1 MGWVV
6 SARVSA
12 VSDFHISLIYPYG
25 VSVLLLSLPDSQT
38 KIRLD
43 FGLHQR
49 KLAEREYHQGLVE
62 PRAAMFSSALKS
74 FTSNISS
81 NYTISPSPSSI
92 SGAWKVYD
100 GKKKST
106 GKVVSIFVF
115 EKKSL
120 EPQSG
125 GLGGRSSGA
134 LLKKLHDE
142 VISRV
147 KKECN
152 LLARLRHPSILE
164 LAEPI
169 EDTRSGGLMFAT
181 EPVTASLAGLLQEKD
196 EQEKT
201 GGVQGRASRYVL
213 DESGGQKTRRELEID
228 ELEIQKGL
236 LQIAQGLEFLH
247 ESASLV
253 HGNLTPDAIYINIK
267 VS

>member
-1 MGWVV
+1 MAFLRIVKGKCV
-6 SARVSA
+6 SRTRAL
-12 VSDFHISLIYPYG
+12 LI
-25 VSVLLLSLPDSQT
+25 
-38 KIRLD
+38 
-43 FGLHQR
+43 GL
-49 KLAEREYHQGLVE
+49 E

-81 NYTISPSPSSI
+81 NYTISPTPSSV

-106 GKVVSIFVF
+106 GKAVSIFVF

-134 LLKKLHDE
+134 SLKKLHDE

-196 EQEKT
+196 DQERT
-201 GGVQGRASRYVL
+201 GGVQGRTSRYIL
-213 DESGGQKTRRELEID
+213 EESGGQKTRRELEID

-267 VS
+267 VSGTRNFHLGAFNPLPAIITHVVIYNLLTLFNPSPTGK